1 MTIDREDLTAF
12 LVETKE
18 TLSQI
23 ETDLVI
29 FEQNPEDLELINR
42 LYRSFHTLK
51 GNCAFLS
58 LAKLE
63 AIAHGG
69 ENLLNTLRAPTAR
82 ESSSIREII
91 NILLRVVDIIKQIT
105 IALES
110 TGAEGEE
117 DYSELIAAIDNLQ
130 DFDSSPS
137 ATIAD
142 PQAETPPAQSNQEG
156 TKTSG
161 LTDNFM
167 RVDVQRL
174 DELMNLV
181 GELVLCRNQI
191 VQFSDLLNDSS
202 FLETAQRL
210 DLITT
215 DLQEGLR
222 KTRMQP
228 ISTVWSKFPRVVR
241 DLSLGVGK
249 QVSLE
254 LEGEDTELD
263 KTLIETISD
272 PLTHLIRNCIDHG
285 IETPDLRQAIGKP
298 PEGKLFL
305 RAFHESGYVKIQVA
319 DDGAGIDLAALK
331 ARAIELNLI
340 AADRAAALSEQETLN
355 LIFHPGLSTA
365 KQVTNLSGRGVGM
378 DVVKTNINKIE
389 GNINI
394 SSQPNKGT
402 VFTIEIPLSLA
413 IARTLLVTSGG
424 DRYAIPQM
432 NLLELIRLEGEQAV
446 KSVEMIHGSPVYR
459 LRGQLIPLIY
469 LNEQL
474 QLDQNPNRAK
484 FKDCSDDRR
493 DGTLNIVVLQARDY
507 PFGLVV
513 DAINDIRE
521 IVVKPLGKQLKQI
534 SCFAGA
540 TIMGD
545 GRVALILDIQGLA
558 EKAHVISDDKEI
570 DLNTES
576 NIAGKTNDEE
586 CQMLL
591 LQGLDN
597 RRMGIA
603 LSRVAR
609 LENFSPQ
616 AIERIGQKKVL
627 QYRDRLLDLID
638 LSAILNPE
646 SVNSISDSTNQGLL
660 QVVVVNLDRERN
672 VGIIVENIIDI
683 VDQRITVKSDT
694 DRAGIEY
701 AAVIQGKVTEIIDIE
716 ALIAAA

>member
-91 NILLRVVDIIKQIT
+91 NILLRVVDTIKQIT

-609 LENFSPQ
+609 LENFSAQ

>member
-18 TLSQI
+18 NLSQI

-91 NILLRVVDIIKQIT
+91 DILLRVVDTIKQIT

-110 TGAEGEE
+110 TGAEGEG
-117 DYSELIAAIDNLQ
+117 DYSELIAAIDNFQ
-130 DFDSSPS
+130 DFESSPS
-137 ATIAD
+137 ATTAD
-142 PQAETPPAQSNQEG
+142 SQAETPRDRSNQESA
-156 TKTSG
+156 KTSG

-228 ISTVWSKFPRVVR
+228 IATVWSKFPRVVR

-331 ARAIELNLI
+331 AKAIELNLI

-389 GNINI
+389 GNIDI

-432 NLLELIRLEGEQAV
+432 NFPELIRLEGEQAT
-446 KSVEMIHGSPVYR
+446 KGVEMIHGSPVYR

-474 QLDQNPNRAK
+474 QLDQNPNRVK
-484 FKDCSDDRR
+484 FKNCSDDRH
-493 DGTLNIVVLQARDY
+493 DDTLNIVVLQARDY

-558 EKAHVISDDKEI
+558 EKAHVISDDEEI

-609 LENFSPQ
+609 LENFSRQ

-646 SVNSISDSTNQGLL
+646 SVNSLSDSTNQGLL
-660 QVVVVNLDRERN
+660 QVVVVNLDREKN

-701 AAVIQGKVTEIIDIE
+701 AAVIQGKVTEIIDIQ

>member
-1 MTIDREDLTAF
+1 
-12 LVETKE
+12 
-18 TLSQI
+18 
-23 ETDLVI
+23 
-29 FEQNPEDLELINR
+29 
-42 LYRSFHTLK
+42 
-51 GNCAFLS
+51 
-58 LAKLE
+58 
-63 AIAHGG
+63 
-69 ENLLNTLRAPTAR
+69 
-82 ESSSIREII
+82 
-91 NILLRVVDIIKQIT
+91 
-105 IALES
+105 
-110 TGAEGEE
+110 
-117 DYSELIAAIDNLQ
+117 
-130 DFDSSPS
+130 
-137 ATIAD
+137 
-142 PQAETPPAQSNQEG
+142 
-156 TKTSG
+156 
-161 LTDNFM
+161 M

-609 LENFSPQ
+609 LENFSAQ

>member
-18 TLSQI
+18 NLSQI

-82 ESSSIREII
+82 ESNSIREII
-91 NILLRVVDIIKQIT
+91 DILLLVVDTIKQIT

-110 TGAEGEE
+110 TGAEGEG
-117 DYSELIAAIDNLQ
+117 DYSELIAAIDNFQ
-130 DFDSSPS
+130 DFESSPS
-137 ATIAD
+137 ATTAD
-142 PQAETPPAQSNQEG
+142 PQAETPPDQSNQEG

-558 EKAHVISDDKEI
+558 EKAHVISDDREI

-576 NIAGKTNDEE
+576 NITGKTNDEE